1 MTLAD
6 RLRARISA
14 EGPITVHDF
23 MEAALY
29 DPEDGYYAKGPRI
42 GGEGADFYTASN
54 VSLFP
59 HALGRFVKAAKERMD
74 GVGRVV
80 ELGAGEGDLAK
91 RLGFDITVVEVSAGL
106 AKKQEAVG
114 LQVVRGLGELREA
127 PTIFIANEVLDALPV
142 HRVVMTSAGL
152 RELRV
157 DASFREVEGPLSP
170 ALGEAAERFAWL
182 PLGARAEVNL
192 AAREL
197 LAAMARAGPKSL
209 ALFLDY
215 GAQSAERIYGERAMD
230 GTLRGFRAHRVT
242 SPFEQPGEQDITA
255 DVDFSW
261 IATLALEAGYA
272 PAGLMPQGEFLADL
286 GLVDDMQAALARGD
300 TQSYLAGK
308 NLLMPTGMGER
319 FQALL
324 LARGVP
330 IAPPLP
336 GFRKDIYPGAS
347 RR

>member
-1 MTLAD
+1 MTLAQ
-6 RLRARISA
+6 RLHARIVA
-14 EGPITVHDF
+14 DGPITVRDF
-23 MEAALY
+23 MDAALY
-29 DPEDGYYAKGPRI
+29 DADEGYYSKGPRI

-59 HALGRFVKAAKERMD
+59 NALGRFVKAAVERMG
-74 GVGRVV
+74 GVARVV

-91 RLGFDITVVEVSAGL
+91 RLGFEITVVEVSAGL
-106 AKKQEAVG
+106 AKKQEAMG
-114 LQVVRGLGELREA
+114 LQVVRGLDELREA

-142 HRVVMTSAGL
+142 HRVVMAVSGL
-152 RELRV
+152 RELYV
-157 DASFREVEGPLSP
+157 DASFREVEGALSP
-170 ALGEAAERFAWL
+170 ALDTAARRLAWL
-182 PLGARAEVNL
+182 PIGARAEVNL

-197 LAAMARAGPKSL
+197 LVAMARAGPKSL

-215 GAQSAERIYGERAMD
+215 GARQSERLYGEHAMD
-230 GTLRGFRAHRVT
+230 GTLRGFRAHKVT
-242 SPFEQPGEQDITA
+242 PPLERPGEQDITA

-261 IATLALEAGYA
+261 IATLAAEAGYA
-272 PAGLMPQGEFLADL
+272 SAGIMLQGEFLADL
-286 GLVDDMQAALARGD
+286 GLVDDLQAALARGD
-300 TQSYLAGK
+300 MQAYLAGK

-324 LARGVP
+324 LARDVH
-330 IAPPLP
+330 ADPPLP